1 MATMAYSVRGRVLA
15 GAAVALLGSVL
26 AGACGGSSG
35 NGALGAGGEGGGDS
49 GSAECNKDADCDD
62 GKLCISGECLAE
74 CQSDKDCRG
83 GQLCGDA
90 DVCVDCITDTDCDD
104 GETCSDEGT
113 CDKPNLHM
121 GGATSTGGTL
131 NQGGKQSQGGSLSGS
146 SGSLNQGGTLNG
158 EGGAEPSNGGTGSI
172 GGDCEMEPI
181 DPCVGLP
188 HFTGSQIVDG
198 NGSEFCDVP
207 PFTLALAGATY
218 YRAPAAPI
226 TASTEAT
233 FRVGWSATALH
244 VWVEVTD
251 LTPYPNTSNSLLN
264 IWNGDNLE
272 IFASPKTPAGMFN
285 YSRAYEYGAFQV
297 IAAPPGALPPAGQA
311 AFTSTGYATAVPGA
325 QYKVSATASGYTFE
339 AQIPWTTAAP
349 TAGMPMG
356 FDAGLS
362 DDIDGLYNASV
373 EYRNY
378 YALLYNASYV
388 GNCTMHYEPYCDSR
402 NWCHPTAL
410 Q

>member
-1 MATMAYSVRGRVLA
+1 MPYYVRGRVLV
-15 GAAVALLGSVL
+15 GAAIALLGSVV
-26 AGACGGSSG
+26 AGACGGSG
-35 NGALGAGGEGGGDS
+35 HGGLLGAGGDGGS
-49 GSAECNKDADCDD
+49 GSSADECKKDADCD
-62 GKLCISGECLAE
+62 SGQICVEGSCQAE
-74 CQSDKDCRG
+74 CQSDKDCHG

-90 DVCVDCITDTDCDD
+90 DVCVDCITDSDCAD
-104 GETCSDEGT
+104 GETCNGDGA
-113 CDKPNLHM
+113 CDKPDIHH
-121 GGATSTGGTL
+121 GGAPSTAGTG
-131 NQGGKQSQGGSLSGS
+131 NTA
-146 SGSLNQGGTLNG
+146 GSLNQGGKGNGTAGSLNQ
-158 EGGAEPSNGGTGSI
+158 GGVTNGDAGSPPGDAGSGPI
-172 GGDCEMEPI
+172 GGDCELAVI

-188 HFTGSQIVDG
+188 HFTGVQTVDG
-198 NGSEFCDVP
+198 DGSDFCAVP
-207 PFTLALAGATY
+207 PFTLAMAGATY
-218 YRAPAAPI
+218 FRAPAAPI
-226 TASTEAT
+226 TATTAAT
-233 FRVGWSATALH
+233 FRVAWSATALH

-251 LTPYPNTSNSLLN
+251 VSPYPNTSNSLLN

-272 IFASPKTPAGMFN
+272 IFASPKTPAGLFN

-311 AFTSTGYATAVPGA
+311 AFTSTGYAAAVPAA

-362 DDIDGLYNASV
+362 DDIDGLYNANS

-378 YALLYNASYV
+378 YSLLYNAKYV
-388 GNCTMHYEPYCDSR
+388 GNCTQYYEPYCDSR

-410 Q
+410 P